1 MAGRV
6 RPRFKP
12 ADAGHKKRS
21 LHFMNRLWV
30 WAIVAFVPIAIV
42 VSAAWSPGIAP
53 GASGTPS
60 GEVITHQPSRAVGMP
75 LGMAG
80 CSAAACHGAPAE
92 AMLTGGPTTDAWR
105 CAGTF
110 WLAAD
115 PHTQAYPALES
126 EFAAS
131 IMIRLTGEKE
141 PGKPSVEATSDL
153 RCLACHT
160 NPSFAAPES
169 PFASLR
175 AEGIGC
181 EACHGNSSGW
191 LHAHTTWTASQRD
204 RAYEQTGMAKLYDLG
219 ERAAACAGC
228 HVGAPAD
235 FPVKGYPVRDMNHD
249 MIAAGHPRLNFD
261 FADYQRRLPPHW
273 QEQDRS
279 PDFEI
284 QAWLIGRVVHTEAA
298 CRLLEDRAKRA
309 QSNDP
314 RTPWPEFSEYNCVS
328 CHHALGKSYP
338 APGGPRK
345 PGEPEW
351 QVVWPVTEPASFE
364 ILLTR
369 LNAGEIGVPA
379 LQRLHQ
385 AVEKPLPKL
394 EPSRTAANEASA
406 VLLRVR
412 ERFRSIPAARFN
424 DAFTALF
431 ADIRQNRIE
440 SLDRDRAGQLYHALA
455 ARQRWTAQQ
464 KQMVQSP
471 KTFESLRKN
480 LRLSRG
486 NLSFDIPAEARAD
499 LKELLDET
507 HPVTP

>member
-141 PGKPSVEATSDL
+141 PGKPNVEAARDL

-160 NPSFAAPES
+160 NPSFAVPES
-169 PFASLR
+169 PFAALR

-191 LHAHTTWTASQRD
+191 LHGHTTWTASQRD

-261 FADYQRRLPPHW
+261 FADYQSRLPPHW

-284 QAWLIGRVVHTEAA
+284 KAWLIGRVVHAEAA
-298 CRLLEDRAKRA
+298 CRLLEDRAKRG
-309 QSNDP
+309 QENDP
-314 RTPWPEFSEYNCVS
+314 RTPWPEFAEYRCVS
-328 CHHALGKSYP
+328 CHHSLGKSYP
-338 APGGPRK
+338 PPPTGSPRK
-345 PGEPEW
+345 PGSPEW
-351 QVVWPVTEPASFE
+351 QIIWPVETILAFDEKPAPGASFTGIHRAIE
-364 ILLTR
+364 
-369 LNAGEIGVPA
+369 
-379 LQRLHQ
+379 Q
-385 AVEKPLPKL
+385 PLPKAGL
-394 EPSRTAANEASA
+394 
-406 VLLRVR
+406 V
-412 ERFRSIPAARFN
+412 IPAA
-424 DAFTALF
+424 AETAGRLEQIRKHMASDPTWTLGFARLF
-431 ADIRQNRIE
+431 KVAAAEDVDRI
-440 SLDRDRAGQLYHALA
+440 DRDRAEQLYHALA
-455 ARQRWTAQQ
+455 AFERSRLRRAAEVGQP
-464 KQMVQSP
+464 VQP
-471 KTFESLRKN
+471 PEVFESLRN
-480 LRLSRG
+480 RLQVRRG
-486 NLSFDIPAEARAD
+486 NLSFTIPDDVRAD
-499 LKELLDET
+499 LKELLKIA
-507 HPVTP
+507 P